1 VDRRGA
7 RGPVGGVRPLGRRAL
22 NGTVGAGTYVAPVA
36 LSIEDRQAFLAEPH
50 VAALSVNGEADRGPL
65 TVPIWYGYAPGGE
78 LWVHTPAASRKTAL
92 IRAAGRFSLLV
103 HRVVPTVRYVSVE
116 GPVTRVTPGTRDDL
130 RAMAG
135 RYLPPEQLDGYVAMA
150 EADHGEAVIIHM
162 RPQRWLSADL
172 G

>member
-1 VDRRGA
+1 M
-7 RGPVGGVRPLGRRAL
+7 
-22 NGTVGAGTYVAPVA
+22 A

-65 TVPIWYGYAPGGE
+65 TVPIWYGYEPGAE
-78 LWVHTPAASRKTAL
+78 LWVLTPAASRKTVL
-92 IRAAGRFSLLV
+92 IEAAGRFTALV

-116 GPVTRVTPGTRDDL
+116 GPVTAIVPGTGSDL
-130 RAMAG
+130 RTMAR

-162 RPQRWLSADL
+162 RPPRWLSPDL